1 MDGNKSTWAGEPLGE
16 LCARLGMGAVKLA
29 LKALRQVAY
38 AVFAVARP
46 YIVFGLSV
54 LSLGLIAV
62 WFIFAV
68 LAHDTEFHTFRVL
81 GVAILCPVFIV
92 VYCTGVELLNP
103 R

>member
-1 MDGNKSTWAGEPLGE
+1 MDGNGLTSAGESLRE
-16 LCARLGMGAVKLA
+16 FCTRLGMGALKLG

-46 YIVFGLSV
+46 YIVFGLVV
-54 LSLGLIAV
+54 LSAGLTAV

-81 GVAILCPVFIV
+81 GGAILCPVLIV